1 MEVNIVKRFQ
11 LLNNL
16 TLLLKTFFEGSSFMK
31 QLATL
36 ALIIFLTQ
44 STVYAKSFVYC
55 SEGSPSSFN
64 PQLVTD
70 GTSTNATAATIYNG
84 LVEFAP
90 GTTKI
95 IPSLAES
102 FEISKNKI
110 VYTFKLRKGVKFHT
124 TKYFTPTRDFNA
136 ADVLFSFDRQRT
148 ATHPYHN
155 ISGGK
160 YEYFDGMEM
169 GKIIK
174 DIKALDPYTVQITLN
189 APEAPFLANL
199 AMSFM
204 SILSEEYASKLAASN
219 KKSDLDNFPVG
230 TGAFIFQSYAKDSVI
245 KYTNN
250 PLYWGKHGNIDKLIF
265 AITPDANVRH
275 QKLKT
280 GECQFTNEPSPAD
293 IVEMKKNKSL
303 TVMQDAGLN
312 VGYLS
317 MNVTRKPFDNL
328 LVRQAINH
336 ALNKKSYIDAIYLG
350 NATIAKNPI
359 PPTIWSYNDSVHDY
373 EYSPEKA
380 KALLTKAGLPN
391 GFETEIWT
399 LPVSRPY
406 NPNGKK
412 MGELMQADLAKIGIK
427 VKLVTFDWPTYLKK
441 ASQGDQQMLQMG
453 WTGDNG
459 DPDNFL
465 NTLLGCGAIVAG
477 SNYSKWCDK
486 KFNDAVLEAKKT
498 PDIKKRTELYKL
510 AQKIFKEQ
518 APWVTIAHSTVFKAM
533 AKNIKGYTIDPLG
546 HDNFTLVT
554 VE

>member
-1 MEVNIVKRFQ
+1 MKTIFA
-11 LLNNL
+11 LGLITL
-16 TLLLKTFFEGSSFMK
+16 TICNH
-31 QLATL
+31 AN
-36 ALIIFLTQ
+36 
-44 STVYAKSFVYC
+44 AKSFVYC

-70 GTSTNATAATIYNG
+70 GTSTNATAATIYNT
-84 LVEFAP
+84 LVEFEE

-95 IPSLAES
+95 IPALAAS
-102 FEISKNKI
+102 WDISKDKL
-110 VYTFKLRKGVKFHT
+110 VYTFNLRTGVKFHT

-136 ADVLFSFDRQRT
+136 TDVVFSIDRQRL
-148 ATHPYHN
+148 ATHPFHEV
-155 ISGGK
+155 SGGK

-174 DIKALDPYTVQITLN
+174 EVKILGPNKVQIVLKT
-189 APEAPFLANL
+189 PEAPFLANM

-204 SILSEEYASKLAASN
+204 GILSEEYGSKLLASN
-219 KKSDLDNFPVG
+219 KKSDMDNFPIG

-250 PLYWGKHGNIDKLIF
+250 PQYWGKHGNIDKLIF
-265 AITPDANVRH
+265 AITPDANVRF

-280 GECQFTNEPSPAD
+280 GECQFVNEPSPAD
-293 IVEMKKNKSL
+293 IPVMKKNTALK
-303 TVMQDAGLN
+303 VMQDSGLN

-317 MNVTRKPFDNL
+317 MNVTKKPFDNV
-328 LVRQAINH
+328 LVRRAINH

-350 NATIAKNPI
+350 NAIIAKNPI
-359 PPTIWSYNDSVHDY
+359 PPTIWSYNDSIHDY

-380 KALLTKAGLPN
+380 KALLAKAGFPN

-412 MGELMQADLAKIGIK
+412 MGELMQADLAKVGIK
-427 VKLVTFDWPTYLKK
+427 VKLLTFDWPTYLKK

-465 NTLLGCGAIVAG
+465 NTLLGCGAITAG

-486 KFNDAVLEAKKT
+486 KFNTAVLDAKVT
-498 PDIKKRTELYKL
+498 PDVKKRTALYME

-518 APWVTIAHSTVFKAM
+518 APWVTLAHSTVFKAM
-533 AKNIKGYTIDPLG
+533 AKNIKGYKVDPLG
-546 HDNFTLVT
+546 HDSFTQVS

>member
-1 MEVNIVKRFQ
+1 MKSLV
-11 LLNNL
+11 
-16 TLLLKTFFEGSSFMK
+16 TTFV
-31 QLATL
+31 
-36 ALIIFLTQ
+36 LIASAFAGTAH
-44 STVYAKSFVYC
+44 AKSFVYC

-70 GTSTNATAATIYNG
+70 GTSSNATAGTLYNG
-84 LVEFAP
+84 LVNFEP

-95 IPSLAES
+95 VPGLAS
-102 FEISKNKI
+102 SYEISKDKL
-110 VYTFKLRKGVKFHT
+110 VYTFTLRKGVKFHT

-136 ADVLFSFDRQRT
+136 SDVLFSFDRQRLP
-148 ATHPYHN
+148 THPYHN
-155 ISGGK
+155 VSGGK

-169 GKIIK
+169 GKVIK
-174 DIKALDPYTVQITLN
+174 DIKALDPYKVQITLN
-189 APEAPFLANL
+189 QAEAPFLANL
-199 AMSFM
+199 AMAFM
-204 SILSEEYASKLAASN
+204 SILSEEYATKLTAAN
-219 KKSDLDNFPVG
+219 KKTDIDNFPIG
-230 TGAFIFQSYAKDSVI
+230 TSAFAFQSYAKDSVI
-245 KYTNN
+245 RYVNH
-250 PLYWGKHGNIDKLIF
+250 PQYWGKHGNIDKLIF

-280 GECQFTNEPSPAD
+280 GECQFVNEPSPAD
-293 IVEMKKNKSL
+293 VPEMKKNPKF

-317 MNVTRKPFDNL
+317 MNVTKKPFDNV

-359 PPTIWSYNDSVHDY
+359 PPTIWSYNDSVKDY
-373 EYSPEKA
+373 EYNPEKA
-380 KALLTKAGLPN
+380 KALLQKAGLKD

-399 LPVSRPY
+399 LPVARPY

-412 MGELMQADLAKIGIK
+412 MGELMQADLAKVGIK
-427 VKLVTFDWPTYLKK
+427 VKLVTFDWPTYLKR
-441 ASQGDQQMLQMG
+441 AGLGDHQMLQMG

-465 NTLLGCGAIVAG
+465 NTLLGCGAIASG

-486 KFNDAVLEAKKT
+486 KFNAAVTEAKSST
-498 PDIKKRTELYKL
+498 DVKKRTALYKT
-510 AQKIFKEQ
+510 AQVVFKEQ

-533 AKNIKGYTIDPLG
+533 AKNIKGYKVDPLG
-546 HDNFTLVT
+546 HDYFTEIV

>member
-1 MEVNIVKRFQ
+1 M
-11 LLNNL
+11 
-16 TLLLKTFFEGSSFMK
+16 KTFSIIG
-31 QLATL
+31 LL
-36 ALIIFLTQ
+36 ALL
-44 STVYAKSFVYC
+44 SLPGAHAKSFVYC

-70 GTSTNATAATIYNG
+70 GTSVNATAATIYNN
-84 LVEFAP
+84 LVGFEE

-95 IPSLAES
+95 VPNLATS
-102 FEISKNKI
+102 WDISKDKL
-110 VYTFKLRKGVKFHT
+110 VYTFNLRKGVKFHT
-124 TKYFTPTRDFNA
+124 TKYFAPTRDFNA
-136 ADVLFSFDRQRT
+136 TDVVFSIDRQRLKN
-148 ATHPYHN
+148 HPFHDV
-155 ISGGK
+155 SGGK

-174 DIKALDPYTVQITLN
+174 DVKILDPYKVQITLS
-189 APEAPFLANL
+189 APDATFLANM

-204 SILSEEYASKLAASN
+204 NILSEEYGSKLAGAN
-219 KKSDLDNFPVG
+219 KKSDIDNFPVG
-230 TGAFIFQSYAKDSVI
+230 TGPFVFQSYAKDSVI
-245 KYTNN
+245 KYTNH
-250 PLYWGKHGNIDKLIF
+250 PQFFGTHGNIDKLIF

-280 GECQFTNEPSPAD
+280 GECQFVTEPSPAD
-293 IVEMKKNKSL
+293 IPEMKKNPALK
-303 TVMQDAGLN
+303 VVQDAGLN
-312 VGYLS
+312 VGYLA
-317 MNVTRKPFDNL
+317 MNVTKKPFDNL

-336 ALNKKSYIDAIYLG
+336 ALNKKSYIEAIYLG
-350 NATIAKNPI
+350 NAVVAKNPI
-359 PPTIWSYNDSVHDY
+359 PPTIWSYNDQVKDY

-380 KALLTKAGLPN
+380 KSLLTKAGFPN
-391 GFETEIWT
+391 GFETEMWT
-399 LPVSRPY
+399 LPVARPY

-427 VKLVTFDWPTYLKK
+427 VKLLSFDWPTYLKK
-441 ASQGDQQMLQMG
+441 ASQGDHVMLQMG

-465 NTLLGCGAIVAG
+465 NTLLGCGAIKSG

-486 KFNDAVLEAKKT
+486 KFNADVTDAKT
-498 PDIKKRTELYKL
+498 ATDIKKRTALYKD

-533 AKNIKGYTIDPLG
+533 TKNIKGYRIDPLG
-546 HDNFTLVT
+546 HDTFTHVT

>member
-1 MEVNIVKRFQ
+1 MKMLITIGIVVLISIQ
-11 LLNNL
+11 AQA
-16 TLLLKTFFEGSSFMK
+16 KT
-31 QLATL
+31 
-36 ALIIFLTQ
+36 
-44 STVYAKSFVYC
+44 FVYC

-70 GTSTNATAATIYNG
+70 GTSTNATAATIYNT
-84 LVEFAP
+84 LVQFEE
-90 GTTKI
+90 GSTKI
-95 IPSLAES
+95 IPSLATS
-102 FEISKNKI
+102 WEISKDKLT
-110 VYTFKLRKGVKFHT
+110 YTFNLRPNVKFHT
-124 TKYFTPTRDFNA
+124 TKYFTPTRNFNA
-136 ADVLFSFDRQRT
+136 SDVVFSFDRQRLS
-148 ATHPYHN
+148 THPFHTV
-155 ISGGK
+155 GGSK

-174 DIKALDPYTVQITLN
+174 DIKIINPLKIQITLS
-189 APEAPFLANL
+189 APEAPFLANM

-204 SILSEEYASKLAASN
+204 SILSEEYGSKLSGAN
-219 KKSDLDNFPVG
+219 KKSDIDNFPVG
-230 TGAFIFQSYAKDSVI
+230 TGAFIFQSYAKDSAI

-250 PLYWGKHGNIDKLIF
+250 PDFWGTHGNIDKLIF
-265 AITPDANVRH
+265 AITPDANVRY

-280 GECQFTNEPSPAD
+280 GECQFANEPSPSD
-293 IVEMKKNKSL
+293 ISEMKKNASL
-303 TVMQDAGLN
+303 KIMQDAGLN

-317 MNVTRKPFDNL
+317 MNVTKKPFDNL

-350 NATIAKNPI
+350 NATIAKNPL
-359 PPTIWSYNDSVHDY
+359 PPTIWSYNDSVKDY

-380 KALLTKAGLPN
+380 KALLVKAGFPN
-391 GFETEIWT
+391 GFETEMWT

-427 VKLVTFDWPTYLKK
+427 VKLVSFDWPTYLKK
-441 ASQGDQQMLQMG
+441 SKLGEHQMMQMG

-465 NTLLGCGAIVAG
+465 NTLLGCGAISSG

-486 KFNDAVLEAKKT
+486 KFNKAVVEAKTT
-498 PDIKKRTELYKL
+498 PDLKKRTNLYKE
-510 AQKIFKEQ
+510 AQVIFKEQ

-533 AKNIKGYTIDPLG
+533 AKNIKGYKIDPLG
-546 HDNFTLVT
+546 HDNFTNVS